1 MKSLV
6 HALILAVI
14 VLFSGF
20 AATAAASP
28 PSPVGVPIVAQYSG
42 NTYGGSSSNS
52 SSTSTGYRSY
62 RGLFRIGAF
71 VIFLIVSAVGYL
83 IRKLSGE

>member
-6 HALILAVI
+6 HALILAVV

-20 AATAAASP
+20 AATAAAS

-83 IRKLSGE
+83 IRKLGGE